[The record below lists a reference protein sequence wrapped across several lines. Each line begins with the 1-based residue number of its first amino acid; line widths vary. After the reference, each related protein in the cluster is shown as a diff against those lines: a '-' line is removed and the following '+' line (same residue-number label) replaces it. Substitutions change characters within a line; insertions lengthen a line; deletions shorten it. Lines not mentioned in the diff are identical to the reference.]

1 MSYFRHVTIVNFQRF
16 VINTLTVCD
25 TRVLFAL
32 PRSWSCFVLTV
43 HVSSA
48 DTLCLNEFQDNTC
61 NSSRHRHEQVSN
73 EYFGHFNFECDC
85 LPFNKT
91 STLSRRRRLFNRL
104 FNGAR
109 LRIEIIVL
117 NANILF
123 YAFEQNKWL
132 ISMEIERMNDE
143 TSDDEN

>member
-32 PRSWSCFVLTV
+32 PRSWSCFVVTV

-48 DTLCLNEFQDNTC
+48 DTLCLNEFQDNAC
-61 NSSRHRHEQVSN
+61 NLSSDWHGHVSN
-73 EYFGHFNFECDC
+73 DYFGHFNFECDF
-85 LPFNKT
+85 LSSNKT
-91 STLSRRRRLFNRL
+91 STLSKRRRL

-123 YAFEQNKWL
+123 YAFERNKRL
-132 ISMEIERMNDE
+132 IKRIDDE
-143 TSDDEN
+143 TSNDEN